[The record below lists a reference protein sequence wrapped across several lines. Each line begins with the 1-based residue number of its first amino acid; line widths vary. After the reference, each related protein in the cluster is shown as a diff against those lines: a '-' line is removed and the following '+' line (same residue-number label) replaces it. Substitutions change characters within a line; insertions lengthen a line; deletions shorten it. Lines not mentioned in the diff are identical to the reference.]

1 MENLVIQLSKYII
14 IILITIYTIYS
25 FHVFRSDDKERQNR
39 IYKKLRKLMYII
51 HFICH
56 GLLYLN
62 TKDLNVLG
70 LYGAELV
77 FFIGVSWAY
86 RFVYRNLSNLILN
99 NMLLLLSI
107 SFTMLARLDPS
118 YASRQLFMA
127 AAGFGACLI
136 VPFVIEKFPYFDKLG
151 WVYSG
156 VGLGL
161 LILVFIPGI
170 GVEKYGSLNW
180 IKIGPVLLQ
189 PSEFV
194 KIIFVFFAAALL
206 SKYTDFKSVVK
217 ISVPAAAYVLILVA
231 EKDLGG
237 ALIFFMTY
245 LAILFAATEQPLYL
259 ALGLGGITVAGTAA
273 YQFFNHVK
281 VRFQAWKDPWSDISG
296 GGYQV
301 ASSLF
306 AIGTGGWF
314 GMGLGKGLP
323 GSIPVQESDFI
334 FAAISEELGGIFAL
348 CMVMIYISCFIMFV
362 NIAMKMKSQFYKLTA
377 FGLSVVFIFQVF
389 LNIGGVTKF
398 IPSTGVTLPLVS
410 YGGSSIL
417 STIVMF
423 SIIQGMYVLNQEGR
437 QKRNVEES
445 TGRGRSRRVI
455 RKS

>member
-14 IILITIYTIYS
+14 IILMTIYTIYC
-25 FHVFRSDDKERQNR
+25 FNVFRNEDKERQNR
-39 IYKKLRKLMYII
+39 IYRKLRKLMYLI

-56 GLLYLN
+56 GLLFLN
-62 TKDLNVLG
+62 TKDYMILG
-70 LYGAELV
+70 IYVAELI
-77 FFIGVSWAY
+77 FLFGVLAAY

-107 SFTMLARLDPS
+107 SFTMLARLDTA
-118 YASRQLFMA
+118 YAIRQLIMA
-127 AAGFGACLI
+127 AAGLGICLI
-136 VPFVIEKFPYFDKLG
+136 VPFVIERFPYFDKMG
-151 WVYSG
+151 WIYS
-156 VGLGL
+156 GLGL
-161 LILVFIPGI
+161 VLLMLVFIPGI

-206 SKYTDFKSVVK
+206 SNAADFKSVVK
-217 ISVPAAAYVLILVA
+217 ISIPAAAYVLVLVA

-237 ALIFFMTY
+237 ALIFFITY
-245 LAILFAATEQPLYL
+245 LAILYAATEQPLYL
-259 ALGLGGITVAGTAA
+259 AAGLLGISLAGTAA
-273 YQFFNHVK
+273 YHLFSHVK
-281 VRFQAWKDPWSDISG
+281 VRFQAWRDPFSDISG
-296 GGYQV
+296 GGYQI

-334 FAAISEELGGIFAL
+334 FSAISEELGGIFAL
-348 CMVMIYISCFIMFV
+348 CMVMIYISCFVMFV
-362 NIAMKMKSQFYKLTA
+362 NIAMKMKNQFYKLTA

-410 YGGSSIL
+410 YGGSSII

-437 QKRNVEES
+437 QRKNVEE
-445 TGRGRSRRVI
+445 GRGRGRRGL
-455 RKS
+455 